1 MFWQSDK
8 RYSRDIL
15 SHELNHYKNTSKA
28 TLGKDSYGDI
38 LIAIHTP
45 ARGKKRRVEEL
56 NYLAIDEEVESYA
69 LESAISKTLDK
80 KRKTSYQDE
89 LYLDDEDLKDA
100 VKNKYKQLE
109 KKALELLGEAEKR
122 YNSYG
127 VDKKIVLIDLSAD

>member
-1 MFWQSDK
+1 M
-8 RYSRDIL
+8 
-15 SHELNHYKNTSKA
+15 
-28 TLGKDSYGDI
+28 
-38 LIAIHTP
+38 
-45 ARGKKRRVEEL
+45 
-56 NYLAIDEEVESYA
+56 
-69 LESAISKTLDK
+69 ESAISKTLDK